1 MKPVF
6 SLAQLTTLSLTP
18 PEMISLA
25 HKLEYDFAGIR
36 MLPSAPGGA
45 AYPLMDDPAMLAET
59 LARMDD
65 TGLRIFDLEMI
76 RIDKHFRA
84 GDYLRFLE
92 TGAKLGARAVLIAGD
107 DPIEARMI
115 ESYGALCDTA
125 WSFGLT
131 ADLEFMPWTV
141 LHDIAGTV
149 RILEAVDRP
158 GCGILIDAL
167 HFARST
173 SLLDEVEALPRRW
186 LHYAQMCDG
195 PSRRPD
201 TVEGLIHA
209 ARCDRLLPGEGEFD
223 LAGLFGRLPPDLP
236 ISLEIP
242 SDRRMQEL
250 GAERWAR
257 QVLEASRTLMETIR

>member
-6 SLAQLTTLSLTP
+6 SLAQLTTLSLAP
-18 PEMISLA
+18 PDMVSLA
-25 HKLEYDFAGIR
+25 HELGYDYAGIR
-36 MLPSAPGGA
+36 MLPSAPGGT

-76 RIDKHFRA
+76 RIDARFRVE
-84 GDYLRFLE
+84 DFLPFLE
-92 TGAKLGARAVLIAGD
+92 TGATLGARAVLVAGD
-107 DPIEARMI
+107 DPVEARMI
-115 ESYGALCDTA
+115 ESYGALCDAA

-131 ADLEFMPWTV
+131 VDLEFMPWTV
-141 LHDIAGTV
+141 LKDIAGTV

-173 SLLDEVEALPRRW
+173 SRLDEVETLPRRW

-195 PSRRPD
+195 PARGPD

-209 ARCDRLLPGEGEFD
+209 ARCDRLLPGEGEID

-242 SDRRMQEL
+242 SDRRMPEL
-250 GAERWAR
+250 GAREWAR
-257 QVLEASRTLMETIR
+257 QVLEASRALMAKVR